1 MVSPH
6 LKIHIA
12 HGGIQ
17 RMHTIIK
24 VILLLLISIE
34 SIQLQ
39 ASNLVQGKIELV
51 GPEQPLV
58 VI

>member
-1 MVSPH
+1 
-6 LKIHIA
+6 
-12 HGGIQ
+12 
-17 RMHTIIK
+17 MHTIIK